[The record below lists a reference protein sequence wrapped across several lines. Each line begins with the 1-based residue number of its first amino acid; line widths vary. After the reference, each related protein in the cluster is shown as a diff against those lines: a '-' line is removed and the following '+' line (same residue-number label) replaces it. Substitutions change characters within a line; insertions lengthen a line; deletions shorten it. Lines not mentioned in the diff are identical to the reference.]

1 VFSVVERYLVT
12 PVWFAPGC
20 GYLPILPGYP
30 TLVLTVAA
38 FLFLGLFVV
47 AACETTRGR
56 FVRLLADQHRDATA
70 VRLPETVPATAAPF
84 HPTKERDA

>member
-1 VFSVVERYLVT
+1 MFSVAARYLVT
-12 PVWFAPGC
+12 PVGC
-20 GYLPILPGYP
+20 GSEGGYPPILPGYP
-30 TLVLTVAA
+30 WLVLTVAA

-56 FVRLLADQHRDATA
+56 FVRLLADQHRDLTA
-70 VRLPETVPATAAPF
+70 VRRPDVPSAAALF

>member
-1 VFSVVERYLVT
+1 MTSVAERYLVT
-12 PVWFAPGC
+12 PACCVPGG
-20 GYLPILPGYP
+20 GYGPILPGYP

-47 AACETTRGR
+47 AACETTRGH
-56 FVRLLADQHRDATA
+56 FVRLLADQHRDLTT
-70 VRLPETVPATAAPF
+70 VRLPETVPAAAAPF